1 MNEVIHASR
10 FEEWKQEYSWETCL
24 TEREGYGKFL
34 ISILTAEDSGH
45 VINLNGAWGTGK
57 TQFVRRLYV
66 ECAKQKYPVVYI
78 DAWESDFLKDP
89 MTVICSEL
97 LNQLGFVFKN
107 ADIDKRTQP
116 YRKAKEKL
124 EHLLLNF
131 EKLSRVL
138 HSANKVYTSNFE
150 QDGLDLSELDLVQSV
165 LGLGK
170 PSLQPKGVGETN
182 ESLLKNLVSQQNNL
196 VTAMKNIRHQVS
208 IISGIMASLY
218 DLKIPIVIFV
228 DELDRCRPDY
238 AIKMLEII
246 KHFFDVKGCAFLIS
260 TDTKSLHSSIKSVY
274 GEAFDSPKYLKR
286 FFDRQILLQ
295 KPNTLTYI
303 KIKGLSLE
311 KYSGR
316 GITFY
321 PFKDQTE
328 LDEELLAHL
337 LDAGK
342 FELRD
347 VEHVIQKLH
356 ASLEY
361 ITRVNP
367 KNISVLNLAVLMF
380 AIVEHHKNEASLNN
394 GSNTVPPEWK
404 AAGLAEHLEIL
415 QIKVKA
421 LLTLQLKTVS
431 HCTHSTRYRGRT
443 KYNISPQR
451 MLFSDAH
458 DQKNFFLGK
467 WKDIDTV
474 KNLEE
479 LGKAFDDYPDN
490 YFLWDDYKNLVGLT
504 SHIE

>member
-24 TEREGYGKFL
+24 TERENYGKFL

-107 ADIDKRTQP
+107 SDIDKRKRP
-116 YRKAKEKL
+116 YREAKEKL

-131 EKLSRVL
+131 EKLSRVIY
-138 HSANKVYTSNFE
+138 SANKVYTSNFE
-150 QDGLDLSELDLVQSV
+150 LDGFDLSGLDLTQSV

-274 GEAFDSPKYLKR
+274 GEAFDSPRYLKR

-303 KIKGLSLE
+303 RIKGLSLE
-311 KYSGR
+311 KYSDR

-321 PFKDQTE
+321 PFKHQTE

-337 LDAGK
+337 LDAEK

-367 KNISVLNLAVLMF
+367 KKISVLNLAVLML
-380 AIVEHHKNEASLNN
+380 AIVEHHKNEASL
-394 GSNTVPPEWK
+394 SNRSSTVFLEYRGP
-404 AAGLAEHLEIL
+404 AEHYEI
-415 QIKVKA
+415 VKITLKE
-421 LLTLQLKTVS
+421 LLTLQLKTTIYCTSSIRYKGGLMSTVS
-431 HCTHSTRYRGRT
+431 
-443 KYNISPQR
+443 NER
-451 MLFSDAH
+451 MLFSNAH
-458 DQKNFFLGK
+458 EQKHFSLER
-467 WKDIDTV
+467 WKAIDTT
-474 KNLEE
+474 KNLDE
-479 LGKAFDDYPDN
+479 LGQAFESNPDN

>member
-1 MNEVIHASR
+1 MDGVIHASR
-10 FEEWKQEYSWETCL
+10 FAEWKQEYSWETCL
-24 TEREGYGKFL
+24 TERENYGKFL

-107 ADIDKRTQP
+107 SDIDKRKRP

-124 EHLLLNF
+124 EHLLVNF
-131 EKLSRVL
+131 EKFSRVIY
-138 HSANKVYTSNFE
+138 SANKVYTSNFE
-150 QDGLDLSELDLVQSV
+150 LDGFDLSGLDLTQSV

-208 IISGIMASLY
+208 IISGIMANLY

-260 TDTKSLHSSIKSVY
+260 TDTASLHSSIKSIY
-274 GEAFDSPKYLKR
+274 GEGFDSPRYLKR

-303 KIKGLSLE
+303 KIKGLGLE
-311 KYSGR
+311 KYSDR

-321 PFKDQTE
+321 PFKSQTE

-337 LDAGK
+337 LDAER

-367 KNISVLNLAVLMF
+367 KKISVLNLAVLMF

-394 GSNTVPPEWK
+394 RSS
-404 AAGLAEHLEIL
+404 AAYTPYRGQAETREIL
-415 QIKVKA
+415 SITVKE

-431 HCTHSTRYRGRT
+431 YCISKAKYKGRT
-443 KYNISPQR
+443 LYNSSGQT
-451 MLFSDAH
+451 MLCSDAH
-458 DQKNFFLGK
+458 EQKNFFLGK